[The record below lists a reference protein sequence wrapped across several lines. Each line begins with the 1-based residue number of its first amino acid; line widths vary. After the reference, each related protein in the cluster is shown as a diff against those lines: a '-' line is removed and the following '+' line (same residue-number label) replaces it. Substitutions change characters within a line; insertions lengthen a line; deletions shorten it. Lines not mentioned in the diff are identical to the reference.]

1 MNMTKTNTDIN
12 IKTDTD
18 INIKIEDIIRHNYNT
33 TGARIR
39 QLREKLGLSQD
50 DLAIL
55 LNYRS
60 RSSINKIERGERN
73 LTQSKIKA
81 IADALHTTPAYIMG
95 WEDPLESVDPDIMGK
110 ILTDTVMTAHV
121 QRLYG
126 LTYDHRCQVYDL
138 INLLHDREQSGN
150 ASKKSP
156 DGK

>member
-33 TGARIR
+33 TGTRIR
-39 QLREKLGLSQD
+39 QLREALGLSQD
-50 DLAIL
+50 DLATL
-55 LNYRS
+55 LNYKS
-60 RSSINKIERGERN
+60 RSSINKIELGERN
-73 LTQSKIKA
+73 LTQSKIKT

-110 ILTDTVMTAHV
+110 VLTDTVMTTHV

-126 LTYDHRCQVYDL
+126 LTHDHRCQVYDL
-138 INLLHDREQSGN
+138 IDILHDREQSET
-150 ASKKSP
+150 ASVPKP

>member
-1 MNMTKTNTDIN
+1 MTKTNTDIN

-18 INIKIEDIIRHNYNT
+18 INIKIEDTIRHNYNT
-33 TGARIR
+33 TGTRIR
-39 QLREKLGLSQD
+39 QLREALGLSQD
-50 DLAIL
+50 DLATL
-55 LNYRS
+55 LNYKS
-60 RSSINKIERGERN
+60 RSSINKIELGERN

-110 ILTDTVMTAHV
+110 VLTDTVMTAHV

-126 LTYDHRCQVYDL
+126 LTHDHKCQVYDL
-138 INLLHDREQSGN
+138 IDILHDREQSGN
-150 ASKKSP
+150 ASVPKP

>member
-18 INIKIEDIIRHNYNT
+18 INIKIEDIISHNYNT

-39 QLREKLGLSQD
+39 QLREALGLSQD
-50 DLAIL
+50 DLATL
-55 LNYRS
+55 LNYKS
-60 RSSINKIERGERN
+60 RSSINKIELGERN

-95 WEDPLESVDPDIMGK
+95 WEDPLESVDPDIIGQ
-110 ILTDTVMTAHV
+110 ILTDTIMTAHV

-126 LTYDHRCQVYDL
+126 LTHDHKCQVYDL
-138 INLLHDREQSGN
+138 IDILHDREQSGN

>member
-1 MNMTKTNTDIN
+1 MTNTKTTF
-12 IKTDTD
+12 
-18 INIKIEDIIRHNYNT
+18 EDLIRHNYNT

-39 QLREKLGLSQD
+39 VLREALGLSQD
-50 DLAIL
+50 DLATL
-55 LNYRS
+55 LNYKS
-60 RSSINKIERGERN
+60 RSSINKIELGERN

-110 ILTDTVMTAHV
+110 VLTDTVMTAHV

-126 LTYDHRCQVYDL
+126 LTHDHRCQVYDL
-138 INLLHDREQSGN
+138 IDLLHDREQSGT

>member
-1 MNMTKTNTDIN
+1 MKMTDI
-12 IKTDTD
+12 KT
-18 INIKIEDIIRHNYNT
+18 KIEDYIKFNITHDT

-39 QLREKLGLSQD
+39 QLREALGLSQD
-50 DLAIL
+50 DLAML
-55 LNYRS
+55 LNYKS
-60 RSSINKIERGERN
+60 RSSINKIELGERN

-95 WEDPLESVDPDIMGK
+95 WEDPLESVDPDIIGQ

-126 LTYDHRCQVYDL
+126 LTHDHKCQVYDL
-138 INLLHDREQSGN
+138 IDLLHDREQSGTKVRWERSDD